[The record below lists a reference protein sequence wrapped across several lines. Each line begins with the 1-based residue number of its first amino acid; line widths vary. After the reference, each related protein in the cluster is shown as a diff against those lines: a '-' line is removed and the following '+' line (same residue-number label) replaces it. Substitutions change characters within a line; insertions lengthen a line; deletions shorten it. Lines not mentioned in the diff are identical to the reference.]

1 MATIDKFIPIVLKV
15 EGGFV
20 NDSKD
25 KGGATNK
32 GITLTTYR
40 SFFGNSKS
48 VEDLKNI
55 SDAQVQTIYKIGFWD
70 KIKGDLITNQSV
82 ANFIADFAVNSG
94 SVRAIRYVQT
104 ILGVSIDGVLGNKT
118 LAALNSADQRTFF
131 SKLKEQ
137 RKSFYNQIV
146 SNNPSQSK
154 FLNGWMRRIDMYSYT
169 D

>member
-1 MATIDKFIPIVLKV
+1 MAKIDMFIPIVLKA

-48 VEDLKNI
+48 IEDLKNI
-55 SDAQVQTIYKIGFWD
+55 SDAQVQTIYKIGYWD

-104 ILGVSIDGVLGNKT
+104 ILGVSIDGVFGNKT

-137 RKSFYNQIV
+137 RKSFYNKIV

-154 FLNGWMRRIDMYSYT
+154 FLNGWLRRLDFYSYN